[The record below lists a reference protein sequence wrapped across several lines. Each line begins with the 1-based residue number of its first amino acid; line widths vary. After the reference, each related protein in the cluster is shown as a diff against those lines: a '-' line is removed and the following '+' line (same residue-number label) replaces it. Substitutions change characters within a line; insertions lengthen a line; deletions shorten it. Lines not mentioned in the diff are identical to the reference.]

1 MYIIYWWSIHIDTV
15 IRRERPDGL
24 RLMGLAAWI
33 PERRGICSS
42 ARYLSGRLFVC
53 AFREYAWPI
62 YTPSYP
68 PYCMCCAECGR
79 AAAAGRRQ
87 APDDER
93 PGTTSDSIVECR
105 YTSPVSLLACS
116 FSQVRFL
123 LCLSISSSLN
133 ALTRAELCM
142 SFFSPYSWVLQ
153 FIYSSIDMLYL

>member
-1 MYIIYWWSIHIDTV
+1 MKYTHWYGNTAEVAWWAPLDGPGCLDTRTQRDMLV
-15 IRRERPDGL
+15 CSVPIRPSL
-24 RLMGLAAWI
+24 CVRLPWI
-33 PERRGICSS
+33 RVADLHS
-42 ARYLSGRLFVC
+42 FV
-53 AFREYAWPI
+53 
-62 YTPSYP
+62 S